1 MKQLQIT
8 KQYLVNERQIVYEHM
23 QFVQARQNGQDESN
37 SLKMLT
43 YEFQFLTYLHNKN
56 KIKAQ
61 SAYDKLVTIQT
72 DVLEG
77 MFEGKHSEV
86 ELRNHPDNESSYIG
100 TTNNKT
106 ENIRNMRKN
115 FQDKVKIYN
124 KFLKASIIDKYWF
137 CNVFLSIEKNLEI
150 ELVW

>member
-23 QFVQARQNGQDESN
+23 QFVQANGQVESN

-43 YEFQFLTYLHNKN
+43 YEFQILTYLHNKN

-61 SAYDKLVTIQT
+61 SAYDKLVAIQAA
-72 DVLEG
+72 VLEG

-124 KFLKASIIDKYWF
+124 TFLKASIIDKY
-137 CNVFLSIEKNLEI
+137 
-150 ELVW
+150 